1 VSSVPLWFTLLR
13 VPSLRA
19 TRADQSLAEGCAWLA
34 KADRDF
40 DRVLREHGL
49 PPHRFRPS
57 GFATLLRAI
66 VAQQVSTA
74 SALAIW
80 GRLCTKLP
88 RPTAEGFL
96 ALTDADLR
104 AIGFSRQKVEY
115 GRLLADAVA
124 SKRLDLAGLRRMPD
138 DEALAA
144 LVAMKGIGRW
154 TAEIYLM
161 FALDRADIFPADDL
175 ALTVAAQKLKRLDA
189 RPNGKALRA
198 LAEPW
203 QPWRTVAAQLLWHY
217 YRHMP
222 A

>member
-1 VSSVPLWFTLLR
+1 M
-13 VPSLRA
+13 PSARA
-19 TRADQSLAEGCAWLA
+19 ARADVLLAEGCAWLA
-34 KADRDF
+34 QADPDF
-40 DRVLREHGL
+40 GRVLDEHGL

-80 GRLCTKLP
+80 GRLTDKLP

-115 GRLLADAVA
+115 GRGLAEAVA
-124 SKRLDLAGLRRMPD
+124 TRRLDLAALRRMD
-138 DEALAA
+138 DEAALAA

-161 FALDRADIFPADDL
+161 FALDRSDVFPADDL
-175 ALTVAAQKLKRLDA
+175 ALMVAAQRLKQLPA
-189 RPNGKALRA
+189 RPTGKMLRD
-198 LAEPW
+198 LAAPW

-217 YRHMP
+217 YRHAP

>member
-1 VSSVPLWFTLLR
+1 M
-13 VPSLRA
+13 PSLRA
-19 TRADQSLAEGCAWLA
+19 ARADVLLAEGCAWLA
-34 KADRDF
+34 RADVDF
-40 DRVLREHGL
+40 ARVLDAHGL

-80 GRLCTKLP
+80 GRLTDRLP

-96 ALTDADLR
+96 VLTDADLR

-115 GRLLADAVA
+115 GRGLAQAVA
-124 SKRLDLAGLRRMPD
+124 TRRLDLAGLRRLD
-138 DEALAA
+138 DEQAVAA

-161 FALDRADIFPADDL
+161 FALDRTDIFPADDL
-175 ALTVAAQKLKRLDA
+175 ALMVAAQKLKQLPA
-189 RPNGKALRA
+189 RPTGKMLREIA
-198 LAEPW
+198 APW

-217 YRHMP
+217 YRHAP

>member
-1 VSSVPLWFTLLR
+1 MPSV
-13 VPSLRA
+13 RA
-19 TRADQSLAEGCAWLA
+19 QRADVLLAEGCAWLA
-34 KADRDF
+34 QADRDF
-40 DRVLREHGL
+40 GRVLDEHGP

-80 GRLCTKLP
+80 GRITDKLP

-115 GRLLADAVA
+115 GRGLAEAVA
-124 SKRLDLAGLRRMPD
+124 SRRLDLAALRRMDD

-144 LVAMKGIGRW
+144 LVALKGIGRW

-161 FALDRADIFPADDL
+161 FALDRTDVFPADDL
-175 ALTVAAQKLKRLDA
+175 ALRDC
-189 RPNGKALRA
+189 RA
-198 LAEPW
+198 LAALAH
-203 QPWRTVAAQLLWHY
+203 RRGTVALALLPP
-217 YRHMP
+217 RAGVM
-222 A
+222 